1 MKFVRHGLNGDYVY
15 QERING
21 HDQGVRISGVYTKKD
36 ARQKAKE
43 AFAELKARLAE
54 GTAEITA
61 TGDLIL
67 KVR

>member
-36 ARQKAKE
+36 ARKKAKE
-43 AFAELKARLAE
+43 AFDDLKKRLAD
-54 GTAEITA
+54 GTAEINENGT
-61 TGDLIL
+61 LIL
-67 KVR
+67 KS